1 MNQSRREDPSTP
13 VEPGRGTTPSA
24 TGTRGALLQAGRAL
38 FVSKGFDGAS
48 VRAIT
53 ERAGAN
59 LGAVT
64 YHFGSKRQLYH
75 AVLER
80 EITPLADQVARAS
93 QGPGPAVGRMAAVVG
108 AFFEHFQGHPD
119 MPRLMLQEIA
129 AGKEPPPVVA
139 ATLKRV
145 MGTLSGIQ
153 REGIEDG
160 TIRPG
165 HPLLTALSVVAQ
177 PIYMTLVSPFLKAI
191 TGLDLADPATRAA
204 AVEHAS
210 AFVRAGLTPEATAGG
225 PSDAASREEL
235 P

>member
-1 MNQSRREDPSTP
+1 MD
-13 VEPGRGTTPSA
+13 
-24 TGTRGALLQAGRAL
+24 TRGALLDAGRAL

-64 YHFGSKRQLYH
+64 YHFGSKRELYH

-80 EITPLADQVARAS
+80 EIAPLADGVRQAS
-93 QGPGPAVGRMAAVVG
+93 AGPGPAGHRMTAVVG
-108 AFFEHFQGHPD
+108 AFFEHFKGHPD

-139 ATLKRV
+139 ATLKQV
-145 MGTLSGIQ
+145 MGTLAEIQ
-153 REGIEDG
+153 RAGIDDG

-165 HPLLTALSVVAQ
+165 HPVLTALSVVAQ
-177 PIYMTLVSPFLKAI
+177 PIYMTLVSPLLKAI
-191 TGLDLADPATRAA
+191 TGLDLADPATRAV
-204 AVEHAS
+204 AVEHAT
-210 AFVRAGLTPEATAGG
+210 AFVRAGLATETMIAGG
-225 PSDAASREEL
+225 PRGMPSKEEA